1 MSDEQFDGV
10 DACAFCGD
18 PVGCDGRCEVVE
30 ERIRVFRA
38 VRDAR
43 ALVVGEGDHELD
55 AMEKSIRE
63 STSRVRHPSMQS
75 VIEAIQLGQL
85 LAYGS
90 VLTET
95 ENSSDA

>member
-1 MSDEQFDGV
+1 M
-10 DACAFCGD
+10 
-18 PVGCDGRCEVVE
+18 
-30 ERIRVFRA
+30 
-38 VRDAR
+38 
-43 ALVVGEGDHELD
+43 VGEDDHELD

>member
-10 DACAFCGD
+10 DACAYCGD
-18 PVGCDGRCEVVE
+18 PAGCDGRCEVVE

-43 ALVVGEGDHELD
+43 ALVVGEDDHELD
-55 AMEKSIRE
+55 AMEEAMRIAR
-63 STSRVRHPSMQS
+63 STARHPSMQS

-95 ENSSDA
+95 ENSNE